1 MDMRGWILLRS
12 DRQEVPASVYDGQD
26 LIEVDLSDVP
36 DVSQELHWHAPQA
49 YLGDKVSLCIKTTIH
64 FPFKSVLLNELL
76 M

>member
-49 YLGDKVSLCIKTTIH
+49 YLGDKVSRCIQPYI
-64 FPFKSVLLNELL
+64 FRSNPFY
-76 M
+76 